1 MSRLRADALL
11 LLVAV
16 IWGFAFIAQKAGM
29 QSLGPFG
36 FGGGRF
42 LLSFLVVLPFAMREV
57 RKVIDRRALVLCVPL
72 CIAFF
77 GGVILQ
83 QLGLQTTSVTN
94 AGFLTGLYVIFTP
107 LLALVFYRKAPGP
120 TVWVACAMAC
130 AGTFLLSGGRL
141 DAFVAG
147 DWLIMASA
155 ICFAV
160 QIMLLGYLV
169 QRTGRPLFLACVQY
183 AFCAIVGLS
192 VAAFTEPLNFAAI
205 ADSWLPLLYGGVI
218 SGGIAYT
225 LQGVAQQYAPPS
237 DAAIIMSA
245 EALFAA
251 LAAAVILHERLTPM
265 AWAGCGLLFSAVLVV
280 EAAAYLVAKRNP
292 FR

>member
-130 AGTFLLSGGRL
+130 AGTSCSAAGGWMRLLP
-141 DAFVAG
+141 V
-147 DWLIMASA
+147 
-155 ICFAV
+155 
-160 QIMLLGYLV
+160 
-169 QRTGRPLFLACVQY
+169 TG
-183 AFCAIVGLS
+183 
-192 VAAFTEPLNFAAI
+192 
-205 ADSWLPLLYGGVI
+205 
-218 SGGIAYT
+218 
-225 LQGVAQQYAPPS
+225 
-237 DAAIIMSA
+237 
-245 EALFAA
+245 
-251 LAAAVILHERLTPM
+251 
-265 AWAGCGLLFSAVLVV
+265 
-280 EAAAYLVAKRNP
+280 
-292 FR
+292 